1 MVKVVVDAF
10 GADKGVGVVVEGAVN
25 SLVTYDDV
33 NIIIVGDK
41 AEIETELGK
50 FTYDKSR
57 IEVED
62 AREKITNNESP
73 TVAIRTKKDSSLVRA
88 LEITKNDPLVAGM
101 VSAGSTGAVLTG
113 GIFKIGRIKGVL
125 RPALCPLLPTFNG
138 GKVCIVDCGANMDCK
153 PEYLAQFALMGS
165 EYMRSLGIAN
175 PRVALVSVGDEDK
188 KGNEL
193 THAAFSILKRLPI
206 NFVGNMEARYALSG
220 NYDVLVCDGFVGNV
234 LLKSVEGTAMGV
246 MKMLKNEI
254 KSSFSAKIGALF
266 MKKGLMNIKSSM
278 DYHAVGGAAFLGVEK
293 VLVKGHGS
301 SNAKSIC
308 AAVGQVAAMAKLGYV
323 ERIKKIIEENDVR
336 ALALE
341 SEQINND

>member
-10 GADKGVGVVVEGAVN
+10 GADKGVGVVVEGAIN
-25 SLVTYDDV
+25 ALVTYDDV
-33 NIIIVGDK
+33 NIVIVGDK

-50 FTYDKSR
+50 FAYDKSR

-88 LEITKNDPLVAGM
+88 IEITKNDPLVAGM

-193 THAAFSILKRLPI
+193 THAAFSILKKLPI

-336 ALALE
+336 ALASG
-341 SEQINND
+341 SEQTDND

>member
-10 GADKGVGVVVEGAVN
+10 GADKGVGVVVEGAVKA
-25 SLVTYDDV
+25 LDVYDV
-33 NIIIVGDK
+33 NVVIVGDS
-41 AEIETELGK
+41 AEIEAELAK
-50 FTYDKSR
+50 YSYDKLR
-57 IEVED
+57 IEVVD
-62 AREKITNNESP
+62 AKEKVTNNESP
-73 TVAIRTKKDSSLVRA
+73 TVAIRAKKESSLVRA
-88 LEITKNDPLVAGM
+88 LEITKSDPLAAGM
-101 VSAGSTGAVLTG
+101 VSAGSTGAVLAG

-138 GKVCIVDCGANMDCK
+138 GRVCIVDCGANMDCK

-165 EYMRSLGIAN
+165 EYMRSIGVEN

-193 THAAFSILKRLPI
+193 THAAFSILKKLPI

-220 NYDVLVCDGFVGNV
+220 NYDVLVTDGFVGNV

-266 MKKGLMNIKSSM
+266 MKKGLMNIKNSM
-278 DYHAVGGAAFLGVEK
+278 DYHAVGGAAFLGIEK

-308 AAVGQVAAMAKLGYV
+308 AAIGQVEAMAKLGYV
-323 ERIKKIIEENDVR
+323 DNIKKIIEENDVR
-336 ALALE
+336 MLVAE
-341 SEQINND
+341 TEPKSND

>member
-10 GADKGVGVVVEGAVN
+10 GADKGVGVVVEGTINA
-25 SLVTYDDV
+25 LVTYDDV
-33 NIIIVGDK
+33 NIVIVGDK

-193 THAAFSILKRLPI
+193 THAAFSILKKLPI

-336 ALALE
+336 ALASG
-341 SEQINND
+341 SEQTDND

>member
-10 GADKGVGVVVEGAVN
+10 GADKGVGVVVEGAVKA
-25 SLVTYDDV
+25 LDVYDV
-33 NIIIVGDK
+33 NVVIVGDS
-41 AEIETELGK
+41 AEIEAELAK
-50 FTYDKSR
+50 YSYDKSR
-57 IEVED
+57 IEVVD
-62 AREKITNNESP
+62 AKEKVTNNESP
-73 TVAIRTKKDSSLVRA
+73 TVAIRAKKESSLVRA
-88 LEITKNDPLVAGM
+88 LEITKSDPLAAGM
-101 VSAGSTGAVLTG
+101 VSAGSTGAVLAG

-165 EYMRSLGIAN
+165 EYMRSIGVEN

-193 THAAFSILKRLPI
+193 THAAFSILKKLPI

-220 NYDVLVCDGFVGNV
+220 NYDVLVTDGFVGNV

-266 MKKGLMNIKSSM
+266 MKKGLMNIKNSM
-278 DYHAVGGAAFLGVEK
+278 DYHAVGGAAFLGIEK
-293 VLVKGHGS
+293 ELVKGHGS

-308 AAVGQVAAMAKLGYV
+308 AAIGQVEAMAKLGYV
-323 ERIKKIIEENDVR
+323 DNIKKIIAENDVR
-336 ALALE
+336 MLVAE
-341 SEQINND
+341 TEPKSND

>member
-33 NIIIVGDK
+33 NIVIVGDK

-193 THAAFSILKRLPI
+193 THAAFSILKKLPI

-336 ALALE
+336 ALASG
-341 SEQINND
+341 SEQTDND

>member
-10 GADKGVGVVVEGAVN
+10 GADKGVGVVVEGAIN
-25 SLVTYDDV
+25 ALVTYDDV
-33 NIIIVGDK
+33 NIVIVGDK

-193 THAAFSILKRLPI
+193 THAAFSILKKLPI

-323 ERIKKIIEENDVR
+323 ERIKKFIEENDVR
-336 ALALE
+336 ALASG
-341 SEQINND
+341 SEQTDND

>member
-10 GADKGVGVVVEGAVN
+10 GADKGVGVVVEGTINA
-25 SLVTYDDV
+25 LVTYDDV
-33 NIIIVGDK
+33 NIVIVGDK

-88 LEITKNDPLVAGM
+88 LEIIKNDPLVAGM

-193 THAAFSILKRLPI
+193 THAAFSILKKLPI

-336 ALALE
+336 ALASG
-341 SEQINND
+341 SEQTDND

>member
-10 GADKGVGVVVEGAVN
+10 GADKGVGVVVEGAIN
-25 SLVTYDDV
+25 ALVTYDDV
-33 NIIIVGDK
+33 NIVIVGDK

-125 RPALCPLLPTFNG
+125 RPALC
-138 GKVCIVDCGANMDCK
+138 IVDCGANMDCK

-193 THAAFSILKRLPI
+193 THAAFSILKKLPI

-266 MKKGLMNIKSSM
+266 MKKGLMNIKNSM

-323 ERIKKIIEENDVR
+323 DRIKKIIEENDVR
-336 ALALE
+336 ALASE
-341 SEQINND
+341 SELINND

>member
-10 GADKGVGVVVEGAVN
+10 GADKGVGVVVEGAIN
-25 SLVTYDDV
+25 ALVTYDDV
-33 NIIIVGDK
+33 NIVIVGDK

-193 THAAFSILKRLPI
+193 THAAFSILKKLPI

-323 ERIKKIIEENDVR
+323 DQIKKIIEENDVR
-336 ALALE
+336 ALASG
-341 SEQINND
+341 SEQTDND

>member
-10 GADKGVGVVVEGAVN
+10 GADKGVGVVVEGAIN
-25 SLVTYDDV
+25 ALVTYDDV
-33 NIIIVGDK
+33 NIVIVGDK
-41 AEIETELGK
+41 AEIGTELGK

-193 THAAFSILKRLPI
+193 THAAFSILKKLPI
-206 NFVGNMEARYALSG
+206 IFVGNMEARYALSG

-323 ERIKKIIEENDVR
+323 DRIKKIIEENDVR
-336 ALALE
+336 ALASG
-341 SEQINND
+341 SEQTDND

>member
-10 GADKGVGVVVEGAVN
+10 GADKGVGVVVEGAIN
-25 SLVTYDDV
+25 ALVTYDDV
-33 NIIIVGDK
+33 NIVIVGDK

-188 KGNEL
+188 KGNDL
-193 THAAFSILKRLPI
+193 THAAFSILKKLPI

-323 ERIKKIIEENDVR
+323 DRIKKIIEENDVR
-336 ALALE
+336 ALASG
-341 SEQINND
+341 SEQTDND